1 MTRIIGGQAGSL
13 RLSSAASVTR
23 PTSDR
28 VREAL
33 FSRLEANLDLEG
45 AIVFDLF
52 AGTGALGLE
61 AASRGARG
69 VWMVDNHRGAIE
81 VIQGNIAKV
90 TAALSSPPQL
100 VASKSSVNAF
110 LSRTIDQVVDVVFID
125 PPYDFPAG
133 EVDEIINALAPW
145 LATDAWVLLERSS
158 RSPEPLWPKEF
169 RALPTKN
176 YGDTTVYVASYQST
190 EAS

>member
-1 MTRIIGGQAGSL
+1 MTRIIGGRAGSL

-45 AIVFDLF
+45 ALVFDLF

-61 AASRGARG
+61 AASRGALG

-81 VIQGNIAKV
+81 VIRDNIAKV
-90 TAALSSPPQL
+90 TAALSGRAAL
-100 VASKSSVNAF
+100 VATKSSVSAF
-110 LSRTIDQVVDVVFID
+110 LNRAIDQAVDVVFID

-145 LATDAWVLLERSS
+145 LAADAWVLLERSS
-158 RSPEPLWPKEF
+158 RSPEPAWPAGF
-169 RALPTKN
+169 SPLPSKN
-176 YGDTTVYVASYQST
+176 YGDTTVYVASYQPT